1 MTRSIHDAEPTSS
14 GGSFLTRASFW
25 TGVGERSVKTFA
37 QALLSMLTT
46 GSVVWGFDWVQALG
60 IAATAVVVSV
70 LTSIADPTRTDTAD
84 SGSV

>member
-1 MTRSIHDAEPTSS
+1 M
-14 GGSFLTRASFW
+14 
-25 TGVGERSVKTFA
+25 KTFA

-70 LTSIADPTRTDTAD
+70 LTSIADPSRTDMAD
-84 SGSV
+84 PV